1 MNAHTHFLS
10 QTDHETRFV
19 FQAFQMS
26 GSDHRLYIKCDATL
40 CDTSDVTSSQQCDQ
54 RPHCT
59 KKK

>member
-1 MNAHTHFLS
+1 MDAYTHFLS
-10 QTDHETRFV
+10 QTDHATRFL

-40 CDTSDVTSSQQCDQ
+40 SDTSDVTSSQQCDQ